1 MSLQR
6 CRAETTSMEFVTWC
20 AYLRR
25 DLNNHDKKDFALA
38 QIAAEVR
45 RVLHKN
51 PQNVKA
57 EDFLIRYDTPPTKQ
71 DREAQMQKSKSFWL
85 ALVATKPQGN
95 QPPGEG

>member
-6 CRAETTSMEFVTWC
+6 CKAETTSMEFVAWC

-51 PQNVKA
+51 PQRVKVK
-57 EDFLIRYDTPPTKQ
+57 DFLVTYDTPPTKQ
-71 DREAQMQKSKSFWL
+71 DREKRMQESKSFWL
-85 ALVATKPQGN
+85 ALVAQKPQGN
-95 QPPGEG
+95 QPGE